1 MWWNS
6 TTDGESPDGR
16 FTRVRRRGVPM
27 DARRRLFHPGIRAT
41 GRVEDHMDLQ
51 ELLLRLLKAELHI
64 GSSVILW
71 REIIGNG
78 FGLASALLGMRRK
91 VAAWPIGIVGNVL
104 LFTVFVG
111 SAMGGAFN
119 TPQQLD
125 LWGQAGRQVFFIAVS
140 LYGWVRWY
148 QYRKSHAGEGV
159 GVRPK
164 WAGASGRI
172 QLLVGAL
179 VLTTLFYFVLKAL
192 GSWGP
197 LADAWILTGSI
208 LATYG
213 MARGW
218 VEFWLV
224 WIAVDAVGVPLLLKA
239 HYYPSA
245 IMYIVYGGFCVVGF
259 VVLAEDRTPG
269 ARRSTSCR
277 AWPTR

>member
-1 MWWNS
+1 
-6 TTDGESPDGR
+6 
-16 FTRVRRRGVPM
+16 
-27 DARRRLFHPGIRAT
+27 
-41 GRVEDHMDLQ
+41 MDLQ
-51 ELLLRLLKAELHI
+51 EVLLRLLKAELHV

-91 VAAWPIGIVGNVL
+91 VAAWPVGIVGNVL

-111 SAMGGAFN
+111 TAIGGPFD
-119 TPQQLD
+119 TPQKLD
-125 LWGQAGRQVFFIAVS
+125 LWGQASRQIFFIIVS
-140 LYGWVRWY
+140 VYGWVRWY
-148 QYRKSHAGEGV
+148 QFRKSHAAEGV

-164 WAGASGRI
+164 WAGVNGRI

-179 VLTTLFYFVLKAL
+179 ALTTIFYFALKAL

-218 VEFWLV
+218 VEFWLI
-224 WIAVDAVGVPLLLKA
+224 WIAVDAVGVPLLLNA
-239 HYYPSA
+239 GYYPSA
-245 IMYIVYGGFCVVGF
+245 IMYIVYGAFCVVGF
-259 VVLAEDRTPG
+259 VAWLRIERRERAEALSGGVATPEVETVG
-269 ARRSTSCR
+269 
-277 AWPTR
+277 

>member
-1 MWWNS
+1 
-6 TTDGESPDGR
+6 
-16 FTRVRRRGVPM
+16 
-27 DARRRLFHPGIRAT
+27 
-41 GRVEDHMDLQ
+41 MDLQ
-51 ELLLRLLKAELHI
+51 EVLLRLLKAELHV

-78 FGLASALLGMRRK
+78 FGLASALLGMSRK
-91 VAAWPIGIVGNVL
+91 VAAWPVGIVGNVL

-111 SAMGGAFN
+111 SAMGGAFD

-125 LWGQAGRQVFFIAVS
+125 LWGQAGRQVFFIIVS
-140 LYGWVRWY
+140 VYGWVRWY
-148 QYRKSHAGEGV
+148 QFRKSHAEEGV
-159 GVRPK
+159 GVRPR
-164 WAGASGRI
+164 WAGASGRL
-172 QLLVGAL
+172 QLFVGAL
-179 VLTTLFYFVLKAL
+179 ALTTIFYFALKAL

-224 WIAVDAVGVPLLLKA
+224 WIAVDMVGVPLLLA
-239 HYYPSA
+239 AGYYPSA

-259 VVLAEDRTPG
+259 VAWLRIERRERAETPPDG
-269 ARRSTSCR
+269 MAEPVVEKVS
-277 AWPTR
+277 